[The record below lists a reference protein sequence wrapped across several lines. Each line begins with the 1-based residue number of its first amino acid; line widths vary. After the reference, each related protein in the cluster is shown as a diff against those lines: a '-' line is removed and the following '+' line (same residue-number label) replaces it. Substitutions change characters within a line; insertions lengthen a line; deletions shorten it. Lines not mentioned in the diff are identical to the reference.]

1 MLSTTKV
8 RTGEFFRHRLDSD
21 ALRFFLSNAD
31 QDSQPPYGVVTVT
44 ELRETTPESNAFHA
58 EIKIA
63 VITSIDDHSSREHD
77 NILAEVMKKLEVIP
91 RRVVDPEAEIRLFG
105 WLITLNETVLKDESQ
120 SLSDVIT
127 ILAGVGG

>member
-1 MLSTTKV
+1 MLASTKV
-8 RTGEFFRHRLDSD
+8 RTGEFFRHRLDTD
-21 ALRFFLSNAD
+21 GLRFFLSNAD
-31 QDSQPPYGVVTVT
+31 PDSQPPYGVVTVT
-44 ELRETTPESNAFHA
+44 ELRETTPQSDAFHA

-77 NILAEVMKKLEVIP
+77 GLLEEVMRKLDAIP

-105 WLITLNETVLKDESQ
+105 WLITLTETVLKEESQ

-127 ILAGVGG
+127 IAAGIGG